1 MIATTQFFMHYDYVI
16 GMDISKHSFD
26 VAILSTDKP
35 DAIFHNAFSNDV
47 KGFDEMMKFVIAT
60 KPGFDN
66 SKALFCMEATGL
78 YCNALLQFFESQQ
91 TNVWV
96 ENAVQIKRSLGM
108 KRAKTDKVDAISIA
122 RYAFK
127 NTELIKLWKPA
138 SEVLE
143 KIKHLATLRD
153 RMVQTQKRLITPLEE
168 LRDAGQQKMA
178 DFLEKS
184 IKKSMAAIDADLKK
198 IEVKITECL
207 KEDASL
213 HHLFTLI
220 TSVVG
225 IGFVTAINLIIHTQG
240 FSIMCDSRKLACYCG
255 VAPFPYQSGISIR
268 GKTKIS
274 HMANKKLKTNLHM
287 AALTAIRYDPEL
299 KAYYER
305 KILEGKSKMSV
316 INAVRFKL
324 LARVVS
330 VVKND
335 REYVKK
341 AA

>member
-1 MIATTQFFMHYDYVI
+1 MFYQYVI

-26 VAILSTDKP
+26 MAILSTSNP
-35 DAIFHNAFSNDV
+35 EGISHNAFSNDA
-47 KGFDEMMKFVIAT
+47 KGFDEMMQFVTAT
-60 KPGFDN
+60 MPGFN
-66 SKALFCMEATGL
+66 SSKALFCMEATGL
-78 YCNALLQFFESQQ
+78 YCNALLQFFEQQQ

-96 ENAVQIKRSLGM
+96 ENAMQIKRSLGM
-108 KRAKTDKVDAISIA
+108 KRGKTDKIDSISIA
-122 RYAFK
+122 KYAFK
-127 NTELIKLWKPA
+127 NTELVRLWKPS
-138 SEVLE
+138 SEVLD

-178 DFLEKS
+178 DYLEKS
-184 IKKSMAAIDADLKK
+184 IRKSINAIDADLKK
-198 IEVKITECL
+198 IELKIVECL

-225 IGFVTAINLIIHTQG
+225 IGFVTAVNLIIHTQG
-240 FSIMCDSRKLACYCG
+240 FNIMCDSRKLACYCG
-255 VAPFPYQSGISIR
+255 VAPFPYQSGISIK
-268 GKTKIS
+268 GKTRVS
-274 HMANKKLKTNLHM
+274 HMANKKLKTNLHL

-299 KAYYER
+299 KAYYDR
-305 KILEGKSKMSV
+305 KVLDGKPKLSV

-335 REYVKK
+335 KEYVRKT
-341 AA
+341 A

>member
-1 MIATTQFFMHYDYVI
+1 MHYDYVI

-35 DAIFHNAFSNDV
+35 EAIFHNAFSNDA
-47 KGFDEMMKFVIAT
+47 KGFDEMMIFAT
-60 KPGFDN
+60 VTMPGFDN

-78 YCNALLQFFESQQ
+78 YCNALLQFFGTQR
-91 TNVWV
+91 TDVWV
-96 ENAVQIKRSLGM
+96 ENAMQIKRSLGM

-122 RYAFK
+122 KYALK
-127 NTELIKLWKPA
+127 NTELIRLWKPS
-138 SEVLE
+138 SEVLD

-184 IKKSMAAIDADLKK
+184 IKKSMTAIDGDLKK
-198 IEVKITECL
+198 IETKIMECL

-213 HHLFTLI
+213 LHLFTLI
-220 TSVVG
+220 SSVVG
-225 IGFVTAINLIIHTQG
+225 IGFVTAINFIIHTQG
-240 FSIMCDSRKLACYCG
+240 FTIMCDSRKLACYCG
-255 VAPFPYQSGISIR
+255 VAPFPYQSGISIKGR
-268 GKTKIS
+268 TKVS
-274 HMANKKLKTNLHM
+274 HMANKKLKTNLHL

-299 KAYYER
+299 KAYYDR
-305 KILEGKSKMSV
+305 KVLDGKPKMSV

-341 AA
+341 TA

>member
-1 MIATTQFFMHYDYVI
+1 
-16 GMDISKHSFD
+16 MDISKHSFD
-26 VAILSTDKP
+26 MAILAVNNPET
-35 DAIFHNAFSNDV
+35 ITHHCFSNDA
-47 KGFDEMMKFVIAT
+47 KGFDEMMVFITAT
-60 KPGFDN
+60 IPGFDS

-78 YCNALLQFFESQQ
+78 YCNALLQFFEQQ
-91 TNVWV
+91 RTNVWV
-96 ENAVQIKRSLGM
+96 ENAMQIKRSLGM
-108 KRAKTDKVDAISIA
+108 KRSKTDKVDSISIA
-122 RYAFK
+122 KYAFK
-127 NTELIKLWKPA
+127 NTDLVRLWKP
-138 SEVLE
+138 SGEVLE

-184 IKKSMAAIDADLKK
+184 IKKSINAIDADLKK
-198 IEVKITECL
+198 IETKILECL
-207 KEDASL
+207 KEDNSL

-225 IGFVTAINLIIHTQG
+225 IGFVTAVNLIIHTQG
-240 FSIMCDSRKLACYCG
+240 FNIMCDSRKLACYCG
-255 VAPFPYQSGISIR
+255 VAPFPYQSGISIK
-268 GKTKIS
+268 GKTRVS
-274 HMANKKLKTNLHM
+274 HMANKKLKTNLHL

-299 KAYYER
+299 KAYYDR
-305 KILEGKSKMSV
+305 KISDGKSKMSV

-335 REYVKK
+335 KEYVRKT
-341 AA
+341 A